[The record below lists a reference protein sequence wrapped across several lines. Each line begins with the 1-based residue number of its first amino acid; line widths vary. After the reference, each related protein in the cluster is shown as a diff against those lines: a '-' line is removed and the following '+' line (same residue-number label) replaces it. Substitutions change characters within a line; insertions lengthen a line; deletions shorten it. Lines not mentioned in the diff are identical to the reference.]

1 MATRKQR
8 RRRAKEHRHEYVW
21 EDAEGNELDPDEV
34 PSPKER
40 SQPRAASSRPAREVQ
55 PPSWRR
61 TLKRGLVFA
70 PIMFVTVYLLSPDLP
85 LATKIMQTL
94 FIVAIFVPF
103 SYFLDGVFYRSHK
116 RRLARREQ
124 ADGRRGS

>member
-1 MATRKQR
+1 M
-8 RRRAKEHRHEYVW
+8 
-21 EDAEGNELDPDEV
+21 
-34 PSPKER
+34 
-40 SQPRAASSRPAREVQ
+40 
-55 PPSWRR
+55 
-61 TLKRGLVFA
+61 KRGLVFA
-70 PIMFVTVYLLSPDLP
+70 PIMFGTVYLLSPALP

-103 SYFLDGVFYRSHK
+103 SYFLDGVFYRSHR

>member
-1 MATRKQR
+1 MPTRKQR

-21 EDAEGNELDPDEV
+21 EDAEGNELDPAEA
-34 PSPKER
+34 PSAKGR
-40 SQPRAASSRPAREVQ
+40 SQPHAASSRPAREVQ
-55 PPSWRR
+55 RPSWRR

-70 PIMFVTVYLLSPDLP
+70 PIMFGTVYLLSPALP

-103 SYFLDGVFYRSHK
+103 SYFLDGVFYRSHR

>member
-1 MATRKQR
+1 MPTRKQR

-21 EDAEGNELDPDEV
+21 EDDQGNELDPAEL
-34 PSPKER
+34 PSGKVREPA
-40 SQPRAASSRPAREVQ
+40 PAASSRSARDVQ

-61 TLKRGLVFA
+61 TLKRALVFA
-70 PIMFVTVYLLSPDLP
+70 PIMFATVYLLSPGLP
-85 LATKIMQTL
+85 LVTKVTQTL
-94 FIVAIFVPF
+94 FIVAIFIPF
-103 SYFLDGVFYRSHK
+103 SYFLDGVFYRSHR

>member
-1 MATRKQR
+1 MPTRKQR
-8 RRRAKEHRHEYVW
+8 RRRAKEQRHEYVW
-21 EDAEGNELDPDEV
+21 EDAEGNELDPAEV
-34 PSPKER
+34 PSTKGSSPA
-40 SQPRAASSRPAREVQ
+40 RAAPSRAARDVQ
-55 PPSWRR
+55 PPSWKR

-70 PIMFVTVYLLSPDLP
+70 PIMLATVYLLSPGLP

-94 FIVAIFVPF
+94 FIVAIFIPF
-103 SYFLDGVFYRSHK
+103 SYFLDGVFYRSHR